1 MKEIELT
8 SLDIKLYTETLDNG
22 LDVYLI
28 PYDNKNNYFMTYAT
42 KFGSDVLK
50 FDYEK
55 EEYTPPL
62 GIAHFLEHKMFE
74 TESGIDPFTFFSESG
89 TDGNA
94 MTTYDN
100 TKYICSGTKNFEEN
114 LNFLI
119 DFVNE
124 PYFTDENVEK
134 EKGIIAEELKMYD
147 DIPDYKMEMRLR
159 ENVYINH
166 SRKYDIGGSVEEIYK
181 ITKEDLYKCYNSF
194 YTPNNMFILIL
205 GNMDVEKTIEMIKNK
220 TKKLKSKELPKIIKQ
235 EEPARVSKKEDTF
248 YDSIEIPKVAIGIK
262 IPKSKLKLKSVEL
275 DLYLN
280 MFTNIVFGSSSEFR
294 ERVRSEKLLND
305 IYTEWEDTNDFKTF
319 YLFAT
324 TTSPS
329 ELIEEIKYELDNK
342 QVSTKAF
349 ERIKKVWIANEVKIV
364 DNIERMESNIYDD
377 IIKYNKVIDNRI
389 ELIRKMEFKKLT
401 KLLDD
406 IDLSNISILKVLS
419 KEKSGKEKSG

>member
-364 DNIERMESNIYDD
+364 DNIERMENNIYDD

-419 KEKSGKEKSG
+419 KEKSD

>member
-1 MKEIELT
+1 M
-8 SLDIKLYTETLDNG
+8 SAY
-22 LDVYLI
+22 
-28 PYDNKNNYFMTYAT
+28 
-42 KFGSDVLK
+42 S
-50 FDYEK
+50 
-55 EEYTPPL
+55 
-62 GIAHFLEHKMFE
+62 
-74 TESGIDPFTFFSESG
+74 
-89 TDGNA
+89 
-94 MTTYDN
+94 
-100 TKYICSGTKNFEEN
+100 
-114 LNFLI
+114 
-119 DFVNE
+119 
-124 PYFTDENVEK
+124 
-134 EKGIIAEELKMYD
+134 
-147 DIPDYKMEMRLR
+147 
-159 ENVYINH
+159 
-166 SRKYDIGGSVEEIYK
+166 
-181 ITKEDLYKCYNSF
+181 IT
-194 YTPNNMFILIL
+194 I
-205 GNMDVEKTIEMIKNK
+205 
-220 TKKLKSKELPKIIKQ
+220 
-235 EEPARVSKKEDTF
+235 SKKEDTF

-419 KEKSGKEKSG
+419 KEKSD

>member
-349 ERIKKVWIANEVKIV
+349 KRIKKVWIANEVKIV

-406 IDLSNISILKVLS
+406 IDLS
-419 KEKSGKEKSG
+419 KEKSG

>member
-419 KEKSGKEKSG
+419 KEKSD

>member
-166 SRKYDIGGSVEEIYK
+166 SRKYDIGGSVEEIYT

-401 KLLDD
+401 KLLVD

-419 KEKSGKEKSG
+419 KEKSD

>member
-401 KLLDD
+401 KLLVD

-419 KEKSGKEKSG
+419 KEKSD

>member
-205 GNMDVEKTIEMIKNK
+205 GNMDVEKTIKMIKNK

-419 KEKSGKEKSG
+419 KEKSD

>member
-28 PYDNKNNYFMTYAT
+28 RYDNKNNYFMTYAT

-220 TKKLKSKELPKIIKQ
+220 TKKLKSKKLPKIIKQ

-419 KEKSGKEKSG
+419 KEKSG

>member
-28 PYDNKNNYFMTYAT
+28 RYDNKNNYFMTYAT

-329 ELIEEIKYELDNK
+329 EIKYELDNK

-419 KEKSGKEKSG
+419 KEKSG

>member
-305 IYTEWEDTNDFKTF
+305 IYTEWEDTNDFKTS

-419 KEKSGKEKSG
+419 KEKSG

>member
-1 MKEIELT
+1 MKEIELS

-364 DNIERMESNIYDD
+364 DNIERMENNIYDD

-419 KEKSGKEKSG
+419 KEKSD

>member
-419 KEKSGKEKSG
+419 KEKSG

>member
-166 SRKYDIGGSVEEIYK
+166 SRKYDIGGSVEEIYT

-419 KEKSGKEKSG
+419 KEKSD

>member
-28 PYDNKNNYFMTYAT
+28 RYDNKNNYFMTYAT

-166 SRKYDIGGSVEEIYK
+166 SRKYDIGGSVEEIYT

-419 KEKSGKEKSG
+419 KEKSD